1 MPRRVSA
8 SEAKNKLGS
17 IVGWVLDMQDEVIIE
32 NHGQPRVV
40 IMSFAEYENVQV
52 LKEQIRRQVAL
63 ARLRAVRER
72 VRERNADLTAE
83 QALELADRFTRD
95 VIDEMAAA
103 GKIKFERGA

>member
-17 IVGWVLDMQDEVIIE
+17 IVGWVLDTQDEVIIE

-40 IMSFAEYENVQV
+40 IMSFAEYEKVQV
-52 LKEQIRRQVAL
+52 LKEQARRQAAL
-63 ARLRAVRER
+63 ARLRAARER
-72 VRERNADLTAE
+72 VRERTLDLTEE

-103 GKIKFERGA
+103 GKITLERGL

>member
-17 IVGWVLDMQDEVIIE
+17 IVGWVLDTQDEVIIE

-40 IMSFAEYENVQV
+40 IMSFAEYEKVQV
-52 LKEQIRRQVAL
+52 LKEQVRRQVAL

-72 VRERNADLTAE
+72 VRERNADLTEE

-95 VIDEMAAA
+95 VIDEMAVA